1 MSSSQRHYAI
11 TDLLSIM
18 QRLRNPE
25 NGCPWD
31 LEQTYASIAP
41 HTLEEAYEV
50 VDAIARND
58 MIDLKDELG
67 DFLFQVVFYAQ
78 MAQEDGY
85 FTFAD
90 VVQGICEKMIRRH
103 PHIFADNT
111 AIKSADDQTNSWEQ
125 IKAEERRLKAQAKGV
140 AKEDAQPQSSALDGV
155 TIGLPATTRALK
167 LSQKAAKVGFDWD
180 DIQDVVDKVHE
191 EIEEVLTEARAPMQ
205 SQDRLEDEIGDVLFA
220 VVNMA
225 RKLKVDPE
233 AALRRT
239 NKKFEQRFRYI
250 EQQIAADNKDITKTP
265 LAELEKH
272 WQAAKKA

>member
-1 MSSSQRHYAI
+1 
-11 TDLLSIM
+11 
-18 QRLRNPE
+18 
-25 NGCPWD
+25 
-31 LEQTYASIAP
+31 
-41 HTLEEAYEV
+41 
-50 VDAIARND
+50 